1 MFPQTPD
8 ETPRSETLAVP
19 DYQDI
24 ITNEGRRSGQ
34 RRRLSGGSFRMTGS
48 ETSSS
53 GYGMDV
59 TIMSRCHDDVTI
71 EFESPSSLVP
81 ERPTTLPEVTADLPD
96 NDDD

>member
-1 MFPQTPD
+1 
-8 ETPRSETLAVP
+8 
-19 DYQDI
+19 
-24 ITNEGRRSGQ
+24 
-34 RRRLSGGSFRMTGS
+34 MTGS

-71 EFESPSSLVP
+71 EFESPSSPVP